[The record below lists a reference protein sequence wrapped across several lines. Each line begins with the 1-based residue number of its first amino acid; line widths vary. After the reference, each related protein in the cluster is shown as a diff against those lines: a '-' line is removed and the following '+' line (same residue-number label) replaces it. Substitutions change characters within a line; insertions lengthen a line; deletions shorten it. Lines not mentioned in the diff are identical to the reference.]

1 MLEFVPVCLL
11 LLIISIYIILSVLV
25 DGTWT
30 AFSSYSP
37 CSGICSPGLQAS
49 SRNCIGETSGGMTCS
64 GYGLQFQNCSGLND
78 SYQCDG
84 LFR

>member
-1 MLEFVPVCLL
+1 LL
-11 LLIISIYIILSVLV
+11 SFLV
-25 DGTWT
+25 DGAWT
-30 AFSSYSP
+30 PFSNCSP
-37 CSGICSPGLQAS
+37 CSEVCSSGVQAS
-49 SRNCIGETSGGMTCS
+49 SRTCVNETAGGMPCI